1 MHYTL
6 RLQFGPHHPS
16 GRIREEL
23 DMGHEPLEEVR
34 TWLEAIRPWKKALEG
49 MGFSVSLN
57 PWHTM
62 ADHGGLE
69 GEAGLRRSVPP
80 GPRGVLRRGP
90 APLRPGGIPDHMDRR
105 RHPAPQP
112 RPPGLG
118 RVFLPP
124 APGRTGVEAVREE
137 VVSKVLRR
145 KSLGNGSPGASYWTA
160 RPPGFWTEEAS
171 ESS

>member
-57 PWHTM
+57 PWHTI
-62 ADHGGLE
+62 L
-69 GEAGLRRSVPP
+69 P
-80 GPRGVLRRGP
+80 GQPWQTMVDWRGRPASAVVCPLGPGAYYDEVLRLCAREGFRIIWIDDDIRLHNH
-90 APLRPGGIPDHMDRR
+90 APLDWGGCFCPLHLAGRAWRP
-105 RHPAPQP
+105 
-112 RPPGLG
+112 
-118 RVFLPP
+118 
-124 APGRTGVEAVREE
+124 
-137 VVSKVLRR
+137 
-145 KSLGNGSPGASYWTA
+145 
-160 RPPGFWTEEAS
+160 
-171 ESS
+171 